1 MFNDLN
7 YNIYYF
13 IKRIKKTSVPA
24 SRFYISL
31 LGIMSDLIEDLI
43 YISNESFK
51 HINNN
56 HKPLKPQQISDLNEI
71 FESLSSVFKEGIEA
85 FNVKFS
91 DKEFND
97 VLIQKKDNYD
107 LLNQKIDDQILRIE
121 TETSPKNTALY
132 FNILI
137 RTKDLILH
145 KFDLVEEFYRVSK
158 KLKY

>member
-1 MFNDLN
+1 
-7 YNIYYF
+7 
-13 IKRIKKTSVPA
+13 
-24 SRFYISL
+24 
-31 LGIMSDLIEDLI
+31 MSDLIEDLI
-43 YISNESFK
+43 YISNESHK

-56 HKPLKPQQISDLNEI
+56 HSPLRAQQINDLNQI
-71 FESLSSVFKEGIEA
+71 FEFLSSVFKEGIEA
-85 FNVKFS
+85 FNVQFS

-97 VLIQKKDNYD
+97 VLMQKKQSFD

-121 TETSPKNTALY
+121 GESSPKNTALY

-158 KLKY
+158 KIKS

>member
-1 MFNDLN
+1 MKNG
-7 YNIYYF
+7 IYYF
-13 IKRIKKTSVPA
+13 LKRIKKTSVPA

-43 YISNESFK
+43 YISNESHK

-56 HKPLKPQQISDLNEI
+56 HSPLKTQQINDLNEI

-85 FNVKFS
+85 FNVQFS

-97 VLIQKKDNYD
+97 VLIQKKDNFD

-121 TETSPKNTALY
+121 GETSPKNTALY

-158 KLKY
+158 EVES